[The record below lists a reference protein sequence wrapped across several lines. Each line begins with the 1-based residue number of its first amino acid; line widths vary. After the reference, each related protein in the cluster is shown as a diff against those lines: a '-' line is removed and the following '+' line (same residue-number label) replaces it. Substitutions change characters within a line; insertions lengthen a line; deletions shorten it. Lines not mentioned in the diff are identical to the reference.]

1 MKKHHQSQQST
12 TDPGRRKPYVAPT
25 VESEEILETSA
36 LVCGKCTVGPTGGL
50 GCGALPLNS

>member
-1 MKKHHQSQQST
+1 M
-12 TDPGRRKPYVAPT
+12 DRDGVGAARPAARRKPYVPPT

>member
-1 MKKHHQSQQST
+1 MNDERVGAPLH
-12 TDPGRRKPYVAPT
+12 GRPPRKPYVPPT